1 MVKSD
6 YCVKLYH
13 SIKTKSSI
21 YMFQDYCNGF
31 DLAMLLKLRG
41 RVTQTEVSQI
51 LRQVVLGCRDIWSLS
66 VIHRDIKLANILL
79 HFPEHPE
86 VSTMRT
92 VEKQQFL
99 KNFDLSQ
106 GNFKAVISDFGLS
119 TIVYEGTNSQ
129 LSICGTPL
137 YSSP

>member
-1 MVKSD
+1 MVKSE

-41 RVTQTEVSQI
+41 RITQLEVSQI
-51 LRQVVLGCRDIWSLS
+51 LKQVVLGCRDIWNLS

-79 HFPEHPE
+79 HFPDHPE
-86 VSTMRT
+86 VNTM
-92 VEKQQFL
+92 
-99 KNFDLSQ
+99 
-106 GNFKAVISDFGLS
+106 
-119 TIVYEGTNSQ
+119 
-129 LSICGTPL
+129 
-137 YSSP
+137 